1 MVFHLIADPAVL
13 VGESERLARLG
24 IEVSDVVVRGKYSTP
39 LL

>member
-13 VGESERLARLG
+13 VGESERLACLG
-24 IEVSDVVVRGKYSTP
+24 IEVSDVVVQGKYSTP